1 MKITVKQVSSLE
13 KILPGGFGEVLTV
26 NRQTLMRGET
36 FSYQIAI
43 ESQDNMEFKPEIDSP
58 LKDSIKLYAV
68 KNITADYPSYPDT
81 DDDYI
86 TKSPSLIPD
95 LLMPIEIEK
104 NFIRAANGAASLW
117 VTVKIPQDTAPGEYP
132 ITILLSATGWNT
144 TVSVTQ
150 TMTIEVIE
158 ATLPAQQTKFT
169 QWFHVDCIATAHN
182 VEIYSEEHW
191 DLIEKYIALA
201 SELGINML
209 LTPVI
214 TPPLDTNIGLT
225 RPCTQLVKIEKKG
238 EKYSFDFSLLKRWIS
253 LCLKHGIKYFE
264 ISHLFSQWGLKY
276 APNIKVTENGVE
288 DYMFGWHIAAQ
299 SNEYRDFLTQFLPKL
314 IEFLE
319 NEGIKDNCWFHVS
332 DEPSLEHLSA
342 YKYAKELITPLIN
355 GAPTFDAI
363 SNYEFFETGLITNPV
378 VATNHI
384 EPFLENKVE
393 NFWAY
398 YCCAQGKDV
407 GNRFLA
413 MPSYRNRILGLQ
425 LYKSAAKGFLQWGYN
440 FYFSQRSVKKIN
452 PYVTTSA
459 DMAFPSGDSFSVYPI
474 ENDVAPSLRAV
485 IFKEALNDVEI
496 CRMLEKYIGRDKVIE
511 MIDSEA
517 GMNLT
522 FSQYPRNPEFVP
534 KLMEKMKQLIK
545 KYACR

>member
-1 MKITVKQVSSLE
+1 MNFTIKQVSSLE
-13 KILPGGFGEVLTV
+13 KILPGGFSEVLTV

-43 ESQDNMEFKPEIDSP
+43 ESSDNMEWKPEIDSP
-58 LKDSIKLYAV
+58 LKESIKLYAV
-68 KNITADYPSYPDT
+68 KNITCDHPAYPDA

-95 LLMPIEIEK
+95 LLMPIELEK
-104 NFIRAANGAASLW
+104 NFIRIANGAASFW
-117 VTVKIPQDTAPGEYP
+117 ITVKIPEDTVPGEYP
-132 ITILLSATGWNT
+132 ITTLLSATDWDT
-144 TVSVTQ
+144 TISATQ
-150 TMTIEVIE
+150 KMTIEVID
-158 ATLPAQQTKFT
+158 ATLPVQQTKFT

-191 DLIEKYIALA
+191 NLIEKYIALA

-225 RPCTQLVKIEKKG
+225 RPCTQLVKIEKTG
-238 EKYSFDFSLLKRWIS
+238 EKYNFDFSLLKRWIS
-253 LCLKHGIKYFE
+253 LCHKNGIKYFE

-288 DYMFGWHIAAQ
+288 DYMFGWHTDAQ
-299 SNEYRDFLTQFLPKL
+299 SDEYRDFLTQFLPQL
-314 IEFLE
+314 IAFLDE
-319 NEGIKDNCWFHVS
+319 EGIKDNCWFHVS
-332 DEPSLEHLSA
+332 DEPSLEHLPA
-342 YKYAKELITPLIN
+342 YKYAKELITPLIKD
-355 GAPTFDAI
+355 APTFDAI
-363 SNYEFFETGLITNPV
+363 SNYEFFETGLIANPV
-378 VATNHI
+378 VSTNHI
-384 EPFLENKVE
+384 EPFLENNVE

-398 YCCAQGKDV
+398 YCCVQGKDV

-425 LYKSAAKGFLQWGYN
+425 LYKSGAKGFLQWGYN

-452 PYVTTSA
+452 PYVTTSG

-474 ENDVAPSLRAV
+474 ENGVAPSLRAV

-511 MIDSEA
+511 MIDHEA
-517 GMNLT
+517 DMNLT
-522 FSQYPRNPEFVP
+522 YSVYPRNPEFVP
-534 KLMEKMKQLIK
+534 KLIEKMKQMIK
-545 KYACR
+545 KYACQ